1 MCNLLTSKAVSAF
14 SKMVTPSSFLPS
26 FLSVPWGYSGHHF
39 LRTLSGIHWAAWA
52 ASLVS
57 QCLFHEATSNI
68 LLECATSLTQALKWM
83 EKAMKSYDQPRQHI
97 KKQRRY
103 FANKGP
109 SSQSYG
115 FSSSHVWMWELDYK
129 ESWALKNWCFW
140 TVVVKKTLE
149 SPLDC
154 KEIKPV
160 NSKGN

>member
-103 FANKGP
+103 FAIKGP

-115 FSSSHVWMWELDYK
+115 FSSSHGCEIWTIKKAEHKRNGALNCGVGEDSWESLGLQGDP
-129 ESWALKNWCFW
+129 
-140 TVVVKKTLE
+140 T
-149 SPLDC
+149 SPF
-154 KEIKPV
+154 
-160 NSKGN
+160 